1 MTLELEN
8 TLQNS
13 LQQGVVQVKFVKAD
27 GSERTMLATTCASL
41 ITQPTVSNPDK
52 PRRAATPG
60 VLRVWDTEKSAWR
73 SIVLERILSWSP
85 VA

>member
-1 MTLELEN
+1 MTESTEN
-8 TLQNS
+8 TIQHR

-27 GSERTMLATTCASL
+27 GSERVMLATTRADM
-41 ITQPTVSNPDK
+41 IAQPTIPDPDK

-60 VLRVWDTEKSAWR
+60 VLRVWDTERSGWR
-73 SIVLERILSWSP
+73 SIVESRILEWSP

>member
-27 GSERTMLATTCASL
+27 GSERTMLATTCAIL

-52 PRRAATPG
+52 PQRAATPG
-60 VLRVWDTEKSAWR
+60 VLREIGRAHV
-73 SIVLERILSWSP
+73 
-85 VA
+85 

>member
-60 VLRVWDTEKSAWR
+60 VLRVWDTEKCAWR
-73 SIVLERILSWSP
+73 SIVVERILSWSP

>member
-8 TLQNS
+8 SLQHR

-73 SIVLERILSWSP
+73 SIVEARILEWHP
-85 VA
+85 VS

>member
-8 TLQNS
+8 RLQNS

-60 VLRVWDTEKSAWR
+60 VLRVWDTELSAWR